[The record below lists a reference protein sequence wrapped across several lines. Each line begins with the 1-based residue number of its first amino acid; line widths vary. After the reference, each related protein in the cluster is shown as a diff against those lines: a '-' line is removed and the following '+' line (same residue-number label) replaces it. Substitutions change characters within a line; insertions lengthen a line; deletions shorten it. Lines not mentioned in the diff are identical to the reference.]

1 MILILDQLSEYYI
14 EKLFM
19 ETFPYLLDV
28 VHCTLFIWTK
38 GPQEPWNEAGS
49 QSLAKHLIRVWT

>member
-1 MILILDQLSEYYI
+1 M
-14 EKLFM
+14 EK
-19 ETFPYLLDV
+19 FPYLLDV